1 MITDKSAPWGYR
13 WRSSQSFI
21 ITTATISLFS
31 ETFLFGFVVPILPYM
46 LETRLHVDPALT
58 QSLTT
63 TLLTT
68 YGVVSL
74 VAAPFVAHFADKT
87 PNRKIPLL
95 LSLTACASGT
105 VLVACAPTVWL
116 LMVGEILQSLASC
129 SVWIV
134 AQATLVD
141 NLSENNKGKVL
152 GTAMSF
158 ITTGIFAGPMV
169 SGVLLQLLGY
179 WPAWSAALLLLGVDI
194 LARLL
199 MIERKPL
206 ATNPTEATD
215 ERAALLP
222 QGDESSPNE
231 NHAGQ
236 DTTVNQENPAG
247 PVSHHGFYRI
257 MLCNPR
263 VLAGLFNTLYLSMVL
278 AAFDTTLPLHV
289 RAIFGWDSLPVGLL
303 FFALQVPSIVSGP
316 AIGHLRDRTGLRW
329 PTTIGCALM
338 VPLLWL
344 LGVPGTELPWGRLEG
359 SAGEAVYITAIVGL
373 GIALAFTRGAGSI
386 QMLTVL
392 HELEKKNPTMFGPY
406 GGNSRLAGLTELPFN
421 VGLIAGP
428 LLSGSISEVL
438 GYYWTNNLF
447 AAIALLVTVT
457 SYIYFTV
464 PPKSESESE
473 SESESAG
480 EEAA

>member
-1 MITDKSAPWGYR
+1 MTVDESAPWGYR

-46 LETRLHVDPALT
+46 LETRLHVDAALT
-58 QSLTT
+58 QSFTT

-74 VAAPFVAHFADKT
+74 VAAPFIAHFADKT

-95 LSLTACASGT
+95 LSLAACASGT
-105 VLVACAPTVWL
+105 ILVACAPTVWL
-116 LMVGEILQSLASC
+116 LMVGEIFQSLASC

-141 NLSENNKGKVL
+141 NVSENNKGKVL

-169 SGVLLQLLGY
+169 SGILLQLLGY

-194 LARLL
+194 IARLL
-199 MIERKPL
+199 MIESKPPN
-206 ATNPTEATD
+206 TNPTPNPTEATD
-215 ERAALLP
+215 ERTALLP
-222 QGDESSPNE
+222 ECDDSDPNE
-231 NHAGQ
+231 THADQ
-236 DTTVNQENPAG
+236 DKPAA
-247 PVSHHGFYRI
+247 PVTHHGFYRI
-257 MLCNPR
+257 MLLNPR
-263 VLAGLFNTLYLSMVL
+263 VLAGLINTLVLSMIL

-303 FFALQVPSIVSGP
+303 FFGLQAPSIVFGP

-329 PTTIGCALM
+329 PTTVGCALM

-359 SAGEAVYITAIVGL
+359 DGGEAVYITAIIGL
-373 GIALAFTRGAGSI
+373 GVALAFTRGAGSI

-392 HELEKKNPTMFGPY
+392 HELEKKDPTMFGPY

-438 GYYWTNNLF
+438 GYYWTNTGLGMSCHLMSLPTQ
-447 AAIALLVTVT
+447 ARICRWK
-457 SYIYFTV
+457 YIGSV
-464 PPKSESESE
+464 DSANKS
-473 SESESAG
+473 AT
-480 EEAA
+480 

>member
-1 MITDKSAPWGYR
+1 MTAEESAPWGYR

-21 ITTATISLFS
+21 ISTATISLFS

-46 LETRLHVDPALT
+46 LERRLHVDPALT

-74 VAAPFVAHFADKT
+74 VAAPFIAHFADKT

-95 LSLTACASGT
+95 LSLAACASGT
-105 VLVACAPTVWL
+105 ILVACAPTVWL
-116 LMVGEILQSLASC
+116 LMVGEIFQSLASC

-141 NLSENNKGKVL
+141 NISENNKGKVL

-179 WPAWSAALLLLGVDI
+179 WPAWSAALLLLSVDI

-199 MIERKPL
+199 MIENRPRI
-206 ATNPTEATD
+206 TNQTQPTD
-215 ERAALLP
+215 EQTALLP
-222 QGDESSPNE
+222 EIPESDDS
-231 NHAGQ
+231 
-236 DTTVNQENPAG
+236 DSNPTG

-257 MLCNPR
+257 MLSNLR
-263 VLAGLFNTLYLSMVL
+263 VLAGLFNTLFLSMVL

-289 RAIFGWDSLPVGLL
+289 RAVFGWDSLPVGLL
-303 FFALQVPSIVSGP
+303 FFSLQVPSIIFGP
-316 AIGHLRDRTGLRW
+316 AIGHLRDRTGLRG
-329 PTTIGCALM
+329 TTTVGCALM

-344 LGVPGTELPWGRLEG
+344 LGVPGKELPWGKLEG
-359 SAGEAVYITAIVGL
+359 RDGEAVYITAIIGL
-373 GIALAFTRGAGSI
+373 GFALALTRGAGSI
-386 QMLTVL
+386 QMLAVL

-438 GYYWTNNLF
+438 GYYWTNTGL
-447 AAIALLVTVT
+447 AVIAVAVTVS
-457 SYIYFTV
+457 SYVYFTDE
-464 PPKSESESE
+464 PKSETGSERE
-473 SESESAG
+473 G
-480 EEAA
+480 EAA